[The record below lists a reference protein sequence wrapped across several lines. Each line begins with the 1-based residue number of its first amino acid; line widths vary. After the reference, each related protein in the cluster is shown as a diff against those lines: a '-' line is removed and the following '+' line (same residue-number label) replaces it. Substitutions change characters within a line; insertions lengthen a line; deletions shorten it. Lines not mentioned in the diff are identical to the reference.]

1 MSKQEDCLGLSES
14 AIRGRSHKLQFEQ
27 GVPGIY
33 FLLNDEEITYIGKS
47 AECCYSRLKQHLVD
61 DKDFNAH
68 YVYGLDPD
76 ENDLH
81 QIEAELIYRFQ
92 PTLNSRLPPNDTYT
106 TVWKLSQCV
115 HGFGD
120 YKTRRFLHEI
130 EVEIRGDWLRKEGAR
145 KALNKIAEETDK
157 QIIDSI

>member
-1 MSKQEDCLGLSES
+1 MDRQKDCLSLSES
-14 AIRGRSHKLQFEQ
+14 TIRGRSHKLQFEK
-27 GVPGIY
+27 GVPGVY
-33 FLLNDEEITYIGKS
+33 FLLDEEEIVYIGKS
-47 AECCYSRLKQHLVD
+47 AQCCYSRLKQHLVD
-61 DKDFNAH
+61 DKEFDAH

-81 QIEAELIYRFQ
+81 EIEAELIYQFQ

-115 HGFGD
+115 HGFGE
-120 YKTRRFLHEI
+120 YKTRRFLR
-130 EVEIRGDWLRKEGAR
+130 EVGAEVRGDWLRLDEAT